1 MTGDQGV
8 DLRSP
13 VISTPSSRSFV
24 SLPIVSIARVCS
36 SVTVSR
42 TMTATPVPSPIKS
55 PSLAPPKAVKQKRF
69 GALKGLQSNKTNK
82 PNKPKGPQLFSHDTR
97 TGWIFLA
104 PFAIGLITFIV
115 LPIFMALWVSFTDWS
130 GITPP
135 LKAKS
140 IGLSNYK
147 TLLVTDG
154 LRRNDFALSLRNNFY
169 YVILVVPIQTFL
181 AFILAFIVHQKVL
194 RGKSFFR
201 LAFFFPSITSSIAV
215 SLIFKFI
222 FQVDGLANKVF
233 PGKPVN
239 WFGNSRGTFH
249 NLFGV
254 FGVKGTPSFL
264 KGQFFG
270 QSLWDWLSGPSVAM
284 SAIMA
289 CVIWTTSGT
298 LMLIFLGGLQN
309 IPESLDEAATL
320 DGATG
325 WKRMWHV
332 TFPMVRPQVFL
343 VLILGL
349 VGTWQ
354 VFDQVYAMSFGGP
367 DKSTITPA
375 FWIYYQSFRNGNA
388 GFGAAMAV
396 ALCAIIS
403 VFTYIQRRLVS
414 DKGVEA

>member
-1 MTGDQGV
+1 M
-8 DLRSP
+8 S
-13 VISTPSSRSFV
+13 STSAPSSIAPITERGVKARLSKRS
-24 SLPIVSIARVCS
+24 R
-36 SVTVSR
+36 
-42 TMTATPVPSPIKS
+42 
-55 PSLAPPKAVKQKRF
+55 QKHR
-69 GALKGLQSNKTNK
+69 
-82 PNKPKGPQLFSHDTR
+82 GPQLFQHDDR
-97 TGWIFLA
+97 TGWMFLA
-104 PFAIGLITFIV
+104 PFAIGLLCFIV

-135 LKAKS
+135 LKAKA
-140 IGLSNYK
+140 IGLSNYR

-181 AFILAFIVHQKVL
+181 AFVLAFIVHQKFL
-194 RGKSFFR
+194 KGKSFFR

-239 WFGNSRGTFH
+239 WFGDSHGVFH
-249 NLFGV
+249 NALGV
-254 FGVKGTPSFL
+254 FGVDRAPSWL
-264 KGQFFG
+264 RGQFLG
-270 QSLWDWLSGPSVAM
+270 QSAWDWLSGPSVAM

-309 IPESLDEAATL
+309 IPEALDEAATL
-320 DGATG
+320 DGASG
-325 WKRMWHV
+325 WKRMWLI
-332 TFPMVRPQVFL
+332 TFPMLRPQVFL
-343 VLILGL
+343 VLVLGL
-349 VGTWQ
+349 IGTWQ

-403 VFTYIQRRLVS
+403 FFPYIQRRLVS
-414 DKGVEA
+414 DKGVDA